1 MFTILCD
8 KCGGELLIDEKSTS
22 DEYMK
27 DADYIVEEE
36 DRIAEKSVQQYL
48 IYKCILCDEI
58 YKFTYKEWE
67 AKYREKM
74 AMSVMEIR
82 KQKMFSEDINPQTID
97 PDNGLEYCG
106 QCSGYAGD
114 GNCLVDVI
122 KQCTI
127 RKDK

>member
-8 KCGGELLIDEKSTS
+8 KCGSDILIDEKATS

-36 DRIAEKSVQQYL
+36 DRIVEKSVQQYL
-48 IYKCILCDEI
+48 IYKCILCGEI

-67 AKYREKM
+67 AKYREKI
-74 AMSVMEIR
+74 AMDVMELR
-82 KQKMFSEDINPQTID
+82 KQKMFAENINPQTID
-97 PDNGLEYCG
+97 PDHGLEYCG

>member
-1 MFTILCD
+1 MFNILCD
-8 KCGGELLIDEKSTS
+8 NCGEDLFIDEKSTL

-36 DRIAEKSVQQYL
+36 GKIVEKSLQQYL
-48 IYKCILCDEI
+48 IYKCRLCGKT
-58 YKFTYKEWE
+58 YRFTYKEWE
-67 AKYREKM
+67 AKYRAKI
-74 AMSVMEIR
+74 AMEVMEVR
-82 KQKMFSEDINPQTID
+82 KQKMFSENINPQTVN

-114 GNCLVDVI
+114 GNCLVDII

>member
-1 MFTILCD
+1 MFDILCD
-8 KCGGELLIDEKSTS
+8 NCGEVLIIDERSTF

-36 DRIAEKSVQQYL
+36 NKIVEKSIQQYL
-48 IYKCILCDEI
+48 IYKCRLCDKV

-67 AKYREKM
+67 AKYRQKISM
-74 AMSVMEIR
+74 DVMEVR
-82 KQKMFSEDINPQTID
+82 KQKMFRENINPQTIN

-114 GNCLVDVI
+114 GHCLTDII